1 MLSQE
6 RASTFRLGL
15 HEKRTEQ
22 NINRKRTFKKQTEM
36 SASAQFILVLLP
48 LLKVSSNAWVPKP
61 VGKNA

>member
-36 SASAQFILVLLP
+36 SASAQFILVFIACVCQFLSILYFRFIQN
-48 LLKVSSNAWVPKP
+48 S
-61 VGKNA
+61 